1 MPMQSTG
8 KEKFSVYI
16 YIKEVQSIS
25 KNKRSKK
32 WFINYL
38 KMNYYKKTNLRN
50 LVQKQL
56 LNQQTANPRR
66 KPI

>member
-56 LNQQTANPRR
+56 LNKQTANPRR

>member
-8 KEKFSVYI
+8 KEKFSVYVF
-16 YIKEVQSIS
+16 IKVAQSIS
-25 KNKRSKK
+25 QKKRSKK
-32 WFINYL
+32 WFINCL
-38 KMNYYKKTNLRN
+38 KMNYYKKTNLKN

>member
-8 KEKFSVYI
+8 KEKFSVYV
-16 YIKEVQSIS
+16 YIKERHSIS
-25 KNKRSKK
+25 QKKRSKK

-38 KMNYYKKTNLRN
+38 KMNYYKKTNLQK

-56 LNQQTANPRR
+56 LNH
-66 KPI
+66 